1 MRVLVVEDDQK
12 MADLLRRALQEQHCV
27 VQLATNGP
35 DALRLGREILFDVI
49 SLDVMLPAMDG
60 FAVASELRRAGVLTP
75 ILFLTA
81 RDSEA
86 DLVRGLELGG
96 DDYLAKPFSFV
107 ELLARLRALARRKS
121 EAPSRKLQVADL
133 VLDLNRHE
141 VTRAGKRIDL
151 SPTEYAL
158 LEMLMRSPG
167 RVLKRSMLVDAVWGR
182 GHLIENNTLDAF
194 VRLLRKKIERECSAK
209 LLQTV
214 RGFGYRLSE
223 AS

>member
-1 MRVLVVEDDQK
+1 VRVLVVEDEPK

-27 VQLATNGP
+27 VTLAHSGL
-35 DALRLGREILFDVI
+35 DGLRLAREALFDVI
-49 SLDVMLPAMDG
+49 SLDVMLPGMDG
-60 FAVASELRRAGVLTP
+60 FTVAGELRRSGVPTP

-121 EAPSRKLQVADL
+121 ELPSRKLQVADL
-133 VLDLNRHE
+133 VLDSARHE
-141 VTRAGKRIDL
+141 VTRDGRRIDL
-151 SPTEYAL
+151 SPTEYVL
-158 LEMLMRSPG
+158 LELLMRNPG
-167 RVLKRSMLVDAVWGR
+167 RVLRRATLVGAVWGD
-182 GHLIENNTLDAF
+182 GHAIENNTLDAF
-194 VRLLRKKIERECSAK
+194 IRLLRKKIDREYPAK

-214 RGFGYRLSE
+214 RGFGYRISE
-223 AS
+223 AG

>member
-1 MRVLVVEDDQK
+1 VRVLVVEDEQK
-12 MADLLRRALQEQHCV
+12 MADLLKRALQEQECS
-27 VQLATNGP
+27 VQLAHTGP
-35 DALRLGREILFDVI
+35 DGLRLAREVPFDVI
-49 SLDVMLPAMDG
+49 SMDVMLPGMDG
-60 FAVASELRRAGVLTP
+60 FGVAGELRRSGIPTP

-133 VLDLNRHE
+133 VLDSARHE
-141 VTRAGKRIDL
+141 VTRDGRRIDL
-151 SPTEYAL
+151 SPTEYVL
-158 LEMLMRSPG
+158 LELLMRSPG
-167 RVLKRSMLVDAVWGR
+167 RVLRRPALVEAVWGS
-182 GHLIENNTLDAF
+182 GHAVENNTLDAF
-194 VRLLRKKIERECSAK
+194 IRLLRKKIDHHYPTK

-214 RGFGYRLSE
+214 RGFGYRICG
-223 AS
+223 AG